1 MSCSRSSKSKVSIA
15 KYDHVIIINHMCTV
29 IQKKTKT
36 QTNKQTN
43 QKTSVCTININ
54 INNTEK
60 SVQFMLYNK

>member
-29 IQKKTKT
+29 IQKR
-36 QTNKQTN
+36 QRHKQTN

>member
-29 IQKKTKT
+29 IQKKDKDI
-36 QTNKQTN
+36 NKQTN

>member
-29 IQKKTKT
+29 IQKKDKD
-36 QTNKQTN
+36 TNKQTN